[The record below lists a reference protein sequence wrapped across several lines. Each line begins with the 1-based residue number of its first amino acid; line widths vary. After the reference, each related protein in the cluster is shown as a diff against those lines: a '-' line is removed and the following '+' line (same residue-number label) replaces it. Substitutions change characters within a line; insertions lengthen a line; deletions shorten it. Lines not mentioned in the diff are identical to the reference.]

1 MKVNIE
7 VDMDTV
13 KQEAF
18 IEMEMI
24 SLRKDLITSRLIYYI
39 IVSIILIDIY
49 IKTPN
54 GKLILFPFMIC
65 SFALTIKYM
74 FMLFDKDKY
83 VKIFNKIYSFRFL
96 LFMFCFL
103 IFWCY
108 RCIVDKQYSMLV
120 FLIPFWMAGDI
131 IIKRFRN
138 NTEIKE
144 SSKKQSKKLIL
155 YFPIVLVGTCL
166 ISGILILVFGIID
179 TYKLNIQTKN
189 YLVTKGYYYN
199 YEIYSIDEDGTT
211 YKLYYKYTVD
221 DKEYTVSTDYG
232 TNYIPDEN
240 SIREVKYNPNNPEK
254 AILAGSNSKNGLI
267 YFGAFFTFGT
277 LTFVIIG
284 LSILGVFD
292 KIKIDVVGTY
302 IGCFFTI
309 TGIGMVLLQN
319 GTTMS
324 FIETIKHMGLWIL
337 IPIIFVVAGILQLI
351 QGLKNSN
358 K

>member
-1 MKVNIE
+1 M
-7 VDMDTV
+7 
-13 KQEAF
+13 
-18 IEMEMI
+18 
-24 SLRKDLITSRLIYYI
+24 RKGIITNKLIYSI
-39 IVSIILIDIY
+39 IASIILINIY

-65 SFALTIKYM
+65 SFALTIKYI

-83 VKIFNKIYSFRFL
+83 AKIFNKIYSFGFL
-96 LFMFCFL
+96 LFMFGFL

-108 RCIVDKQYSMLV
+108 RGIVDKQYSMLV
-120 FLIPFWMAGDI
+120 FSIPFWIAGVYI

-144 SSKKQSKKLIL
+144 SSKKQSKKLRL
-155 YFPIVLVGTCL
+155 NFPIVMTCLLVGICL
-166 ISGILILVFGIID
+166 ISGILMLVFGIRD

-199 YEIYSIDEDGTT
+199 YEIYSSDKDGTT

-267 YFGAFFTFGT
+267 YVGAFFTFGA
-277 LTFVIIG
+277 LTFVIVG

-292 KIKIDVVGTY
+292 KIKIDVVRTY

-309 TGIGMVLLQN
+309 IGIGVVLLQN

-324 FIETIKHMGLWIL
+324 FIETIKNMGLWIL
-337 IPIIFVVAGILQLI
+337 IPIMFVVVGIHQLI